1 VSHHSSDEENPKES
15 GKIMEELTRRLKESF
30 GEFPH
35 GRLNAQDEGAIP
47 LGISHQNGKVVMQFA
62 RNLNWI
68 GFTPEQAIEIAE
80 ILIQHAR
87 QCGCDKPLT
96 VKIG

>member
-1 VSHHSSDEENPKES
+1 MSHHSSSDEFPKES
-15 GKIMEELTRRLKESF
+15 NKIMDELAKQFKKSY
-30 GEFPH
+30 GEFPD

-47 LGISHQNGKVVMQFA
+47 LGISHQNGKVVIQFV

-87 QCGCDKPLT
+87 QCGCNRPLT